1 MAKNGHRILYT
12 STYVCNILWL
22 CFCSFKRPLFQLCLE
37 IILSHLLFLEASLN
51 QFCFYIDN
59 LSGLGK
65 PNPKPILRRFRV
77 DSLAL
82 ERVPRCSSIAIP
94 FCSTLSNTSHMVL
107 GVPPFGAAKFSNL
120 LLCSIAEN
128 SSNTSFPWSNCFGLV
143 GLYDAPSLFLPPL
156 HHMVGCV
163 SSTLSTNRA
172 VMPITSSIPNHPLSM
187 STIFFILPCRLDY
200 SPPIS
205 L

>member
-128 SSNTSFPWSNCFGLV
+128 SFLIRPFRE
-143 GLYDAPSLFLPPL
+143 ARPSQGAVKDLRHLLKAFR
-156 HHMVGCV
+156 V
-163 SSTLSTNRA
+163 SVTEWRNDCSGQELLQAYPT
-172 VMPITSSIPNHPLSM
+172 
-187 STIFFILPCRLDY
+187 
-200 SPPIS
+200 
-205 L
+205 